1 MKKLSK
7 NIKYFL
13 FNFVASY
20 IGVYIVYY
28 IYICI
33 DSLFHK
39 YEIGVLG
46 ALLFMSIFYLGF
58 SVIFSLLLSLF
69 SLRVKSTIKIWQH
82 KLLIFVI
89 GIINILILTL
99 KIDIRWDFPFGD
111 NLILSMFLNSA
122 IIYAII
128 IGIYIKIRQ
137 KYFKKL
143 QKL

>member
-1 MKKLSK
+1 
-7 NIKYFL
+7 
-13 FNFVASY
+13 
-20 IGVYIVYY
+20 
-28 IYICI
+28 
-33 DSLFHK
+33 
-39 YEIGVLG
+39 
-46 ALLFMSIFYLGF
+46 MSIFYLGF

-143 QKL
+143 QKIAKIINNNAYKDQEAGIINNYDIKYRLF